1 MGDLIFNDLPLVSR
15 RQAGLPVFLV
25 TTELLT
31 AYQGV
36 LGIRQKLLNV
46 LRQLFR
52 VELLILVVDVG
63 LPDNCSNLEGC
74 KELEFVE
81 NLTSRGHYLAF
92 SARGEH

>member
-1 MGDLIFNDLPLVSR
+1 MGDLIFDDPPLVSG

-74 KELEFVE
+74 KGLEFVD
-81 NLTSRGHYLAF
+81 NLTSRGHHLAL
-92 SARGEH
+92 SAWSEH